1 MRSETESGER
11 YLEYLA
17 EKMTDLEARKRRA
30 WQELHAMEEELMVL
44 DAESV
49 ETIKKLRQLIV

>member
-1 MRSETESGER
+1 MRSQFESGER

-17 EKMTDLEARKRRA
+17 GKMTDLEDRKRRA

-49 ETIKKLRQLIV
+49 ETIKRLREFTV

>member
-1 MRSETESGER
+1 MRSQFESGER

-17 EKMTDLEARKRRA
+17 ARMTDLEVRKRLA
-30 WQELHAMEEELMVL
+30 WKELHAMEEELMVL

-49 ETIKKLRQLIV
+49 ETIKRLREFRV